1 MGAHRDDAYGPDD
14 PEAAEARAA
23 LVAEIARTGALD
35 DPAWRAAFEEVP
47 RHVFVPYYF
56 VGRPGGYDRLWGG
69 DRDPARRR
77 RWLHGAYVDGPL
89 ATRVRDGEQISSSSQ
104 PSLMARM
111 LTELEVRDGDRV
123 LEIGAGTGYN
133 AALLCHRLGDKL
145 VTTMDLDPEIT
156 ESARAHLATAGYR
169 PAVVTGDG
177 ARGCPEGAPYDRI
190 IATCTLPS
198 VPTAWLEQCR
208 PGARILAPLATG
220 VIALRVGDGGS
231 EDSGGDGGN
240 GRNRGS
246 GGSGRNKGSAEDG
259 GSVGRRGDGA
269 RGTCAE
275 GHFLQTAAFFVPLR
289 GMPGTALI
297 HRPLGGLPRRAI
309 ENDLFRFLLAL
320 TAGSLDPHEALSLW
334 EREHR
339 PGRERFGVTIAG
351 GRQWAWLDDPAGPY
365 VWPLSVGG
373 ISRGGQ

>member
-14 PEAAEARAA
+14 PEAAEARAG

-35 DPAWRAAFEEVP
+35 DPVWRTAFEEVP

-56 VGRPGGYDRLWGG
+56 VGRPGGYDRLWSG
-69 DRDPARRR
+69 DRDPERRR
-77 RWLHGAYVDGPL
+77 RWLHGAYMDGPL
-89 ATRVRDGEQISSSSQ
+89 ATRVRDGEQLSSSSQ

-111 LTELEVRDGDRV
+111 LAELDVRDGDRV

-156 ESARAHLATAGYR
+156 ESARTHLATAGYR

-177 ARGCPEGAPYDRI
+177 ARGCPERAPFDRI

-198 VPTAWLEQCR
+198 VPAAWLEQCR

-220 VIALRVGDGGS
+220 VIALRVGGGGYGGPYG
-231 EDSGGDGGN
+231 EAVGGSGGDGGGGN
-240 GRNRGS
+240 GS
-246 GGSGRNKGSAEDG
+246 GGDG
-259 GSVGRRGDGA
+259 GGGGRGGGDGA
-269 RGTCAE
+269 RGIYAE
-275 GHFLQTAAFFVPLR
+275 GHFLHTAAFFVPLR
-289 GMPGTALI
+289 GMPGTALM

-339 PGRERFGVTIAG
+339 PGRERFGVTIAE

-373 ISRGGQ
+373 ISRGG